1 MQERF
6 APSGYYATSAFTVSL
21 DDVDEVDHRVR
32 RHQAR
37 PVLRIATTDAA
48 GTPMPGSCWFVR
60 ITGTTEGGWNACD
73 ADDGSEDGV
82 TRYLD
87 MDAGDYD
94 LIQLSAPQG
103 IDRIDDTTFAMPGDQ
118 DKTLTY
124 ALAPAVPPANTVAPS
139 VAGGHAVGDELT
151 GSPGTWTGSREIDYY
166 DAWERCDLDGTGCVA
181 AEGYDETYTVTA
193 GDAGKALRYS
203 VVATNDG
210 GRVAA
215 YSPLHPISSLDVPEP
230 TAGAEHHRLGLARP
244 APHRRPGRVD
254 ERAHLHLPVAAL
266 RGRAARTSRTPP
278 APPTA
283 PAARTPISAS
293 ASSSR
298 RTTARVSA
306 ARPPRRPT
314 RSTTP
319 PTTRCARPPPARPPR
334 TRRWRPSRAT
344 GRRTTAG

>member
-1 MQERF
+1 
-6 APSGYYATSAFTVSL
+6 
-21 DDVDEVDHRVR
+21 
-32 RHQAR
+32 
-37 PVLRIATTDAA
+37 
-48 GTPMPGSCWFVR
+48 
-60 ITGTTEGGWNACD
+60 
-73 ADDGSEDGV
+73 
-82 TRYLD
+82 

-230 TAGAEHHRLGLARP
+230 TAGAERSPARP
-244 APHRRPGRVD
+244 RSASSLTADPGEWTNAPT
-254 ERAHLHLPVAAL
+254 LHLPVAAL
-266 RGRAARTSRTPP
+266 RGRVHGHRERHRRHLPHRRRGRP
-278 APPTA
+278 
-283 PAARTPISAS
+283 SAH
-293 ASSSR
+293 
-298 RTTARVSA
+298 
-306 ARPPRRPT
+306 PRR
-314 RSTTP
+314 RHGAQQ
-319 PTTRCARPPPARPPR
+319 R
-334 TRRWRPSRAT
+334 
-344 GRRTTAG
+344 G